1 MKKTHCHWYRVIKT
15 SIPQQIGF
23 KGVLEEDDGVTIFF
37 SAEKQKILNILN
49 EAKDSKFFTR
59 KWKFVI
65 DNSEVN
71 YGVGNE
77 IIYNTEVLKSQQLVQ
92 NK

>member
-23 KGVLEEDDGVTIFF
+23 KGELEEDDGATIFF

-49 EAKDSKFFTR
+49 
-59 KWKFVI
+59 
-65 DNSEVN
+65 
-71 YGVGNE
+71 
-77 IIYNTEVLKSQQLVQ
+77 
-92 NK
+92 